1 MKTVVIT
8 GSTRGIGYALG
19 KAFLKQGCNVV
30 FSSRHQDAVDTVIQC
45 VVKDFTPDQVAGF
58 VCDVCEYEAVNRLWD
73 ESIKRFGNID
83 IWINNAGIS
92 NSLAPAWEIPVDEM
106 KAVVST
112 NILGELYGTK
122 VAMQGFLDQGFGALY
137 NLEGMGADGKTHNVK
152 GLSVYG
158 LTKAAIGFFNRY
170 IAMENQN
177 PNIIT
182 GALQP
187 GMVLT
192 DLVTSQYEGKPDEWE
207 KTKGILT
214 IIANPIDE
222 VVPWIVKKILNNKKN
237 GVRFA
242 YPSTFRIMKRMLH
255 SIFKKEKAS

>member
-1 MKTVVIT
+1 MQTVVIT

-19 KAFLKQGCNVV
+19 KAFLKQGCRVV
-30 FSSRHQDAVDTVIQC
+30 FSSRSEAAVDQAIRPLIERYHAAQ
-45 VVKDFTPDQVAGF
+45 VVGF
-58 VCDVCEYEAVNRLWD
+58 VCDVSDHQAVKQLW
-73 ESIKRFGNID
+73 EQSKARFGIID

-92 NSLAPAWEIPVDEM
+92 NTLAPAWEIPESEM
-106 KAVVST
+106 NAVVST

-122 VAMQGFLDQGFGALY
+122 VAMQGFYEQGFGALY
-137 NLEGMGADGKTHNVK
+137 NLEGMGSDGKTHGVK

-158 LTKAAIGFFNRY
+158 LSKAAIGYFNRY
-170 IAMENQN
+170 LAMENEN

-187 GMVLT
+187 GMILT
-192 DLVTSQYEGKPDEWE
+192 ELVTGQYEGKPEEWE

-222 VVPWIVKKILNNKKN
+222 VVPWLVKKILNNQKS

-242 YPSTFRIMKRMLH
+242 YPSTFRIMKRMLL
-255 SIFKKEKAS
+255 SIFRKP